1 MHVDVQCSMVGP
13 VRLRKQ
19 GVEAGSGQPGQRA
32 VLAALLLRP
41 GKPVSAS
48 KPAEHVPG
56 GDAPPAAGGYVRA
69 YVYRPRQALRERG
82 NSSVSLI
89 DGGYPRQSQ
98 RDALDL
104 NRFTEV
110 TARAWK
116 ARSADGLASV
126 AGLLAQD
133 LGSANAAPSGGRR
146 NPPWGLGRSAGALD

>member
-19 GVEAGSGQPGQRA
+19 GVEAGAGQPGQRA
-32 VLAALLLRP
+32 ALAALLLRP

-56 GDAPPAAGGYVRA
+56 GDAPSGRRRLRSPVRLPPQAGAEGAEQQFREPDRRGLPAAEPTGRS
-69 YVYRPRQALRERG
+69 RPEQVHG
-82 NSSVSLI
+82 
-89 DGGYPRQSQ
+89 
-98 RDALDL
+98 
-104 NRFTEV
+104 V

-133 LGSANAAPSGGRR
+133 LGSAKAAPSGGRR